1 MSSPPPAAR
10 LHNNTVL
17 ASRSAMTELAEESV
31 RLVTCSQKLM
41 RLMQFGSELISALLM
56 ASPRLCRNKVFFS
69 KRARKSNLSFCS
81 WVFSSSP
88 GFQEGGRPDPGEAA
102 GVRQGELPP
111 TVQTPT
117 PPLPPHS
124 RLLKCHHPSLDA
136 IAGARFYFYVV
147 PPRGYWTLKQ
157 LRGAAGRISL
167 NLPTGGRRTFN
178 LIRADKGGKKKAG
191 VVG

>member
-1 MSSPPPAAR
+1 MS
-10 LHNNTVL
+10 LQ
-17 ASRSAMTELAEESV
+17 ELS
-31 RLVTCSQKLM
+31 
-41 RLMQFGSELISALLM
+41 
-56 ASPRLCRNKVFFS
+56 VFFKAS
-69 KRARKSNLSFCS
+69 KKIKTFLLLL
-81 WVFSSSP
+81 VFSSSP

-147 PPRGYWTLKQ
+147 PSRGYWTLKQ
-157 LRGAAGRISL
+157 LLGAAGRISL
-167 NLPTGGRRTFN
+167 NLPTGGRRTFT
-178 LIRADKGGKKKAG
+178 LIRADKGKKK
-191 VVG
+191 

>member
-17 ASRSAMTELAEESV
+17 GSRSAMTELAEESV
-31 RLVTCSQKLM
+31 RFVTCSQKLM
-41 RLMQFGSELISALLM
+41 RLIQFGSELISALLM
-56 ASPRLCRNKVFFS
+56 ASPRLC
-69 KRARKSNLSFCS
+69 KRARQSKLSFCS

-117 PPLPPHS
+117 PTPPTPLPAPQMSSSVAGRH
-124 RLLKCHHPSLDA
+124 RRGPILFLCCPSSWLLDA
-136 IAGARFYFYVV
+136 EAA
-147 PPRGYWTLKQ
+147 PRGCRQ
-157 LRGAAGRISL
+157 DQS
-167 NLPTGGRRTFN
+167 
-178 LIRADKGGKKKAG
+178 
-191 VVG
+191 